1 MAFEQ
6 LLGQP
11 QAIQLLEQLV
21 AAQRIAPAYLFVGP
35 EGVGRALAAECFVH
49 RLWQAQ
55 TQHPQ
60 TLLQR
65 LQQRNHPDLLWVQ
78 PTYLHQGQRLSPTE
92 AVAAGL
98 KRRAPPQIRL
108 EQIRELTQF
117 LGRPAIEASRLV
129 VVIEQAETMAEGAS
143 NALLKTLE
151 EPGNATII
159 LIAPSL
165 ESILP
170 TLVSRCQRIPFYR
183 LSAVAIARVL
193 TEAGHGEI
201 LAHPEILA
209 LAEGSPGK
217 AIACWQQLQAIPV
230 ELLQS
235 IQEIPRQSLRSVLDL
250 ARQIDK
256 ALDSETQLWLVD
268 YLQQLFWRSQPGV
281 AQRLKQ
287 LESARQALLR
297 YVQPRLVWEVTL
309 MKLVEPL

>member
-1 MAFEQ
+1 MAFER

-11 QAIQLLEQLV
+11 QAIQLLEQLI
-21 AAQRIAPAYLFVGP
+21 AAQRIAPAYLFAGP
-35 EGVGRALAAECFVH
+35 DGVGRALAAECFMVH
-49 RLWQAQ
+49 LWQDQA
-55 TQHPQ
+55 HDPE

-65 LQQRNHPDLLWVQ
+65 IQQRNHPDLLWVQ
-78 PTYLHQGQRLSPTE
+78 PTYLHQGQRLSPAE
-92 AVAAGL
+92 AAAAGL

-117 LGRPAIEASRLV
+117 LGRPAIEASRLI

-159 LIAPSL
+159 LIVPGV

-183 LSAVAIARVL
+183 LSAVAIAKVL
-193 TEAGHGEI
+193 TQSGHREI
-201 LAHPEILA
+201 LEHPEVLA

-217 AIACWQQLQAIPV
+217 AIACWQQLQEIPAD
-230 ELLQS
+230 LLQS
-235 IQEIPRQSLRSVLDL
+235 VQEIPRQSLRSVLDL

-256 ALDSETQLWLVD
+256 ALDSEAQLWLVD
-268 YLQQLFWRSQPGV
+268 YLQQLFWRNQPG
-281 AQRLKQ
+281 AALRLKH

-309 MKLVEPL
+309 MKLIEPM